1 MLGLVNLG
9 WGMQMNF
16 GLLDD
21 VRIVMVQTT
30 HTGNIGAAARAM
42 KTMGLSQL
50 VLVEPKNPVDEEA
63 YARSSGAV
71 DVLDAA
77 KTVATLEEAIGDC
90 QLVIGTSARSRSIPW
105 PLMNPRECAEQAMAV
120 VSGKAT
126 DSESQD
132 ELSSNSKKV
141 AIVFGREDRGLT
153 NEELAKCQF
162 HVHIPT
168 NPDYSSLNIGAAI
181 QVICYELRMAVEL
194 NQLGDRQMWGVDWD
208 RELASAKEL
217 DGFIGHLE
225 EVMIKTDFLDPE
237 NPRYLMTRMR
247 RLFNRALPD
256 KVEINVLRGLLSAV
270 TKHIKS

>member
-1 MLGLVNLG
+1 
-9 WGMQMNF
+9 MNF
-16 GLLDD
+16 DLLDH

-42 KTMGLSQL
+42 KTMGLSEL
-50 VLVEPKNPVDEEA
+50 VLVQPKKALDDEA
-63 YARSSGAV
+63 YARSSGAI
-71 DVLDAA
+71 DVLDSAN
-77 KTVATLEEAIGDC
+77 TVATLEDAIGDC

-120 VSGKAT
+120 ISSDLPVAEE
-126 DSESQD
+126 DSS
-132 ELSSNSKKV
+132 LSSNSKKV

-208 RELASAKEL
+208 RDLASANEL

-225 EVMIKTDFLDPE
+225 DVMIKTGFLDPE

-256 KVEINVLRGLLSAV
+256 KVEMNVLRGLLSAV